1 MKKKFIYGFVFIA
14 ISAVA
19 AWNVNFNSQTNGMS
33 DVALANVEALA
44 GENDALPYESVGCQT
59 ESCKLD
65 LGGGWFTG
73 SVKRVCIILDN
84 GQYSSCISKACG
96 EVFYGGC
103 N

>member
-1 MKKKFIYGFVFIA
+1 MKKKIIGCLCVLAIA
-14 ISAVA
+14 AVA
-19 AWNVNFNSQTNGMS
+19 AFNLNFNLLENDTSVLS
-33 DVALANVEALA
+33 IANLEALA
-44 GENDALPYESVGCQT
+44 SEALPYESVGCKT

-65 LGGGWFTG
+65 LGGGWFTA

-84 GQYSSCISKACG
+84 GEYSSCRYVPCG